1 MSQRIATVSA
11 FVTAA
16 LLAGLA
22 AFASPA
28 EAQCRRSWIC
38 SNLQVSVG
46 VSAGVF
52 IGPVAPPP
60 PPQVVYV
67 QPVPQPPVVVY
78 QPQPQVVYVQPQ
90 VQARAVAILPAATA
104 PALPEP
110 TWGLHAE
117 LGAMGLRDTAMAGG
131 ALALRLRPTPWFGVD
146 LGLGSY
152 AGIDAQDR
160 DRVEVPFTAN
170 ALFFVNPQ
178 SQLQLYVLGGLGV
191 SYAEVGN
198 SFGSF
203 ESDDF
208 FATRSFT
215 HVGGQLGVG
224 VEWRLGRHFALNTD
238 LRGFVRTRTDD
249 DGAPEFIDPDTGD
262 STNTSGGLYWTAG
275 ATLYL

>member
-1 MSQRIATVSA
+1 
-11 FVTAA
+11 
-16 LLAGLA
+16 
-22 AFASPA
+22 
-28 EAQCRRSWIC
+28 
-38 SNLQVSVG
+38 
-46 VSAGVF
+46 
-52 IGPVAPPP
+52 
-60 PPQVVYV
+60 
-67 QPVPQPPVVVY
+67 
-78 QPQPQVVYVQPQ
+78 
-90 VQARAVAILPAATA
+90 VAILPAAPA
-104 PALPEP
+104 PVLPEP

-131 ALALRLRPTPWFGVD
+131 GLALRLRPTPWFGVD

-152 AGIDAQDR
+152 GGIDAQNR

-198 SFGSF
+198 AFGSGEPGDLF
-203 ESDDF
+203 G
-208 FATRSFT
+208 TRNFT
-215 HVGGQLGVG
+215 HFGGQLGVG

-262 STNTSGGLYWTAG
+262 STNTSGGVYWTAG

>member
-1 MSQRIATVSA
+1 MSQRIATVA
-11 FVTAA
+11 ALFTAA

-22 AFASPA
+22 ASASPA
-28 EAQCRRSWIC
+28 EAQCRRAWAC
-38 SNLQVSVG
+38 SSLQISVG
-46 VSAGVF
+46 VSGGVY
-52 IGPVAPPP
+52 IGPMAPPP
-60 PPQVVYV
+60 P
-67 QPVPQPPVVVY
+67 
-78 QPQPQVVYVQPQ
+78 PQVVYVQPQ
-90 VQARAVAILPAATA
+90 VQARAQVVAVLPAA

-131 ALALRLRPTPWFGVD
+131 GLALRLRPTPWFGVD
-146 LGLGSY
+146 LGVGSY
-152 AGIDAQDR
+152 GGVDAQDR

-198 SFGSF
+198 AFGSF
-203 ESDDF
+203 DSDDF

-215 HVGGQLGVG
+215 HFGGQLGLG
-224 VEWRLGRHFALNTD
+224 VEWRLSHHFALNTD

-249 DGAPEFIDPDTGD
+249 DGAPEFIDADTGN

>member
-1 MSQRIATVSA
+1 MSQRIATVA
-11 FVTAA
+11 ALFTAA

-22 AFASPA
+22 ASASPA
-28 EAQCRRSWIC
+28 EAQCRRAWAC
-38 SNLQVSVG
+38 SSLQISVG
-46 VSAGVF
+46 VSGGVY
-52 IGPVAPPP
+52 IGPMAPPP

-90 VQARAVAILPAATA
+90 VQARAQAVAILPTA

-131 ALALRLRPTPWFGVD
+131 GLALRLRPTPWFGVD
-146 LGLGSY
+146 LGVGSY
-152 AGIDAQDR
+152 GGVDAQDR

-198 SFGSF
+198 AFGSF
-203 ESDDF
+203 DSDDF

-215 HVGGQLGVG
+215 HFGGQLGLG
-224 VEWRLGRHFALNTD
+224 VEWRLSHHFALNTD

-249 DGAPEFIDPDTGD
+249 DGAPEFIDADTGN